1 MSPCQHSSGRVHN
14 LAVEAFIHHFGEFLV
29 RVANATILG
38 VIPFSGATLEF
49 CSRIFVKK
57 IIRQSRASIQVH
69 TLLPTRKY
77 RQVFDSKSLVIPSSL
92 KLSSTWVGERISPE
106 DREKTHSNHPQK
118 KTLIHLAGASDKYFP
133 IFHHP

>member
-1 MSPCQHSSGRVHN
+1 MSPCRHSPGRVHN

-57 IIRQSRASIQVH
+57 NH
-69 TLLPTRKY
+69 P
-77 RQVFDSKSLVIPSSL
+77 SKSRQHSGPDPVPDPKISTSL
-92 KLSSTWVGERISPE
+92 RLEIACNPVVPQVVVDVGGGE
-106 DREKTHSNHPQK
+106 DFPRGSGENTLEPPTK
-118 KTLIHLAGASDKYFP
+118 KKR
-133 IFHHP
+133 